1 MAYTTIDNP
10 ELYFQT
16 VLYTGDGAANHAIT
30 LPGDE
35 DMQPD
40 IVWIKNRDATDD
52 HCLFDVVRGATK
64 LLSPN
69 TTAMPTTDA
78 DTLDSFTSDG
88 FQVDADVKVNTDTEK
103 YVAWNWKA
111 GTTSGITTDGNTTIT
126 PSSYSFDQTSGCSV
140 LQYTANG
147 TDDAKVA
154 HGLGAAPSMMIIKRL
169 TTEIEGWPV
178 FHQKM
183 DASSPEDYAMFTADT
198 SGKEDNVLYWSD
210 QLPDSVNFT
219 LGTSDKVNEG
229 ASDNYICYCFAEK
242 QGYSKF
248 GSYTGNGDADG
259 TFIYTGFKPMFFM
272 LKSSSH
278 AESWSMYDVKR
289 QTYNP
294 VSYYFPAA
302 NSNAAEATG
311 ATYAMDFLSNGI
323 KLRGTGSGINGS
335 GYTFIYMAFAE
346 APFVNSN
353 GVPCNAR

>member
-140 LQYTANG
+140 LQYTGNG

-259 TFIYTGFKPMFFM
+259 TFVYTGFRPAWLLIKKTSDSQDWVIIDTKRDSINLTFRR
-272 LKSSSH
+272 LEANNSD
-278 AESWSMYDVKR
+278 AEENGTS
-289 QTYNP
+289 YN
-294 VSYYFPAA
+294 
-302 NSNAAEATG
+302 N
-311 ATYAMDFLSNGI
+311 MDLLSNGF
-323 KLRGTGSGINGS
+323 KFRADGGNTNANSGV
-335 GYTFIYMAFAE
+335 YIYAAFAE